1 MITPRHGLELEGKSV
16 GEQQSKQADTQASQ
30 VKHSQEHPR
39 VACLAGGGLG
49 RVFKLGL
56 RPVVQNVLV
65 AMAVTT
71 MELSAG
77 GIKLVVS
84 ELLRLKSDGVSC

>member
-1 MITPRHGLELEGKSV
+1 M
-16 GEQQSKQADTQASQ
+16 
-30 VKHSQEHPR
+30 
-39 VACLAGGGLG
+39 ACLAGGGLG